1 MNQYYYFCTIGLV
14 WIEVKTVID
23 VSNLSRMDYGRI
35 CAPLYLC
42 GSNHL
47 ETKLQAARRYAVS
60 QKMRQNETSI
70 NFVSL
75 DLEYCIVK
83 AGGM

>member
-1 MNQYYYFCTIGLV
+1 MAGYVLHCTF
-14 WIEVKTVID
+14 
-23 VSNLSRMDYGRI
+23 
-35 CAPLYLC
+35 LC

-47 ETKLQAARRYAVS
+47 QTKLQAARRYAVS
-60 QKMRQNETSI
+60 QKIPQNETSI

-75 DLEYCIVK
+75 DLEYSIVK

>member
-1 MNQYYYFCTIGLV
+1 MAGYVLHCIF
-14 WIEVKTVID
+14 
-23 VSNLSRMDYGRI
+23 
-35 CAPLYLC
+35 LC

-60 QKMRQNETSI
+60 QKMPQNETSI

-75 DLEYCIVK
+75 DLEYSIVK